1 MEEFASL
8 IRTVLAYGVYIM
20 IIPAAISLWF
30 AYGFMKEGKHSYAVN
45 CVFAAV
51 FVLFVPKLLAAIL
64 SVVMPE
70 AGIDITPD
78 FGG

>member
-1 MEEFASL
+1 MQEFGSL

-20 IIPAAISLWF
+20 TIPAAISLWF

-45 CVFAAV
+45 CIFAAV
-51 FVLFVPKLLAAIL
+51 FVFFVPKLLAAML
-64 SVVMPE
+64 ALVLPE